1 MSVSKNCDAKVHL
14 FAGRNKI
21 RGTFNRAARTNEAN
35 PCQITDEIPR
45 ASRLTFIEDFMLE
58 HSLPSMRIT
67 SIEMS
72 GSF

>member
-14 FAGRNKI
+14 FAGRDKNRNK
-21 RGTFNRAARTNEAN
+21 FSRAARTDEAN
-35 PCQITDEIPR
+35 PRENTHERPR
-45 ASRLTFIEDFMLE
+45 ASRLTFVEDFMLE
-58 HSLPSMRIT
+58 HSLPSRQIT